1 MSPPGPILT
10 LEPLVEAVRAGVET
24 VGWTL
29 SGLQKT
35 TSHQFEGRW
44 AGDSTRSAYLFFHA
58 DRWDDASIDVFVD
71 ETTRG
76 LSGNLALVLS
86 GPPLGV
92 LGSAAGTLSSLS
104 AVASSCLPKDHPTPL
119 TLRLRLPDSSA
130 ILGHAE
136 VEVPVQAAGTVDRDR
151 RGAVGGCR
159 FVSRDDGV
167 LRGAPRSRNRAQH
180 SDGPG
185 DAGLDSS

>member
-1 MSPPGPILT
+1 MSRPSGGRSAAFRKRPAINSK
-10 LEPLVEAVRAGVET
+10 VAG
-24 VGWTL
+24 
-29 SGLQKT
+29 
-35 TSHQFEGRW
+35 R
-44 AGDSTRSAYLFFHA
+44 GDSTRSAYLFFHA

-136 VEVPVQAAGTVDRDR
+136 VEVRFKLRVPSTAIAAGPSAVVALSAETTECFEELLGHETV
-151 RGAVGGCR
+151 
-159 FVSRDDGV
+159 
-167 LRGAPRSRNRAQH
+167 RSILMV
-180 SDGPG
+180 PET
-185 DAGLDSS
+185 LD